1 MARGAPL
8 YEIAAAATVST
19 VLFAV
24 AWTIALASERFVGVG
39 EQIDDWRH
47 NPVVCGVKVSSI
59 VDAVLPSALETRSWG
74 GGAARSGRGHRRG
87 NRSVHISGALRQ
99 RRSSPAKANARTMV
113 SLESGRAPRGDSGLR
128 PNTVERHRRC
138 RHTLSLFLI
147 GQLFFNVSLT
157 AYVICT
163 TSPAALAAAL
173 TVVSVD
179 DLDAQRSTV
188 QLAARGLAGAGH
200 LVAMSRAADS
210 ADVARARDTEI
221 LRALCRAGISVP
233 PPRKLGESKVMT
245 KLVWASF
252 IAADLDGSAD
262 IDVQEL
268 RGGIAVLVRAANASS
283 VWSGLSARNEARA
296 RSAFG
301 AMGDF
306 DEDDTNAL
314 DVEEYRAFISQRW
327 RALFEYQASGGSSR
341 GGTPDP
347 LAENFRNASATCA
360 GNATAARETRRRCVC
375 ERLSPSS
382 LRHVVVNV
390 LGHAETR
397 GLFLGEDSADDPDAA
412 AAEATEWCLT
422 SLGAISP
429 LDPSPALA
437 AARARA
443 ESVREARQPNA
454 LCMDGTLD
462 ALLVSIAQQRLID
475 PLIAFLETAGSA
487 VAWSGA
493 TGEDGADGIE
503 GDARDAESA
512 ALLFER
518 FQRLRNTAIAEA
530 TRVTR
535 CGASKGATT
544 RHVAKLRARY
554 MLTGAQGRCAVRALA
569 LSLWADLWIA
579 DTKRKAEERLADVCK
594 HWSSAEEAETRA
606 GGGVSLAQL
615 EDVTRHFEQYARV
628 VHELPTPLPLRAWIE
643 EESVTFAAVVREF
656 EAWEHSGM
664 AAQRLQALDERELF
678 EALANATSIANSGC
692 AKAGSSRVASAAV
705 V

>member
-1 MARGAPL
+1 MFVL
-8 YEIAAAATVST
+8 EVYEISVCAAVSA

-24 AWTIALASERFVGVG
+24 AWAVALASERFVGVG
-39 EQIDDWRH
+39 DQIDDWRH
-47 NPVVCGVKVSSI
+47 NPVVCGVKVLRI

-87 NRSVHISGALRQ
+87 ERSARSSGALRQ
-99 RRSSPAKANARTMV
+99 RRGSPAKAKARTII
-113 SLESGRAPRGDSGLR
+113 SLESGRALRGGSGSR
-128 PNTVERHRRC
+128 PNPERHRRR

-147 GQLFFNVSLT
+147 GQLFFNVCIT
-157 AYVICT
+157 AYVVCT

-173 TVVSVD
+173 EVVSVG

-188 QLAARGLAGAGH
+188 QLAARGLAGAAH
-200 LVAMSRAADS
+200 IVAKARAADS
-210 ADVARARDTEI
+210 ADVARARDAEI
-221 LRALCRAGISVP
+221 LRALCRMGVSVP
-233 PPRKLGESKVMT
+233 PPQQLGESKRMT

-252 IAADLDGSAD
+252 IATDLDGSAD

-268 RGGIAVLVRAANASS
+268 RGGIAALVSAANASN
-283 VWSGLSARNEARA
+283 VRSGLSARNEARA

-327 RALFEYQASGGSSR
+327 RALFEHEASGGRGR
-341 GGTPDP
+341 GGARDL

-360 GNATAARETRRRCVC
+360 VNATAARETRRRCVC
-375 ERLSPSS
+375 ERLSPPS
-382 LRHVVVNV
+382 LRHVVLNV
-390 LGHAETR
+390 LGRAETR
-397 GLFLGEDSADDPDAA
+397 GLFLGKDNADDREA

-422 SLGAISP
+422 MLSAIPP
-429 LDPSPALA
+429 LAPPPALA

-443 ESVREARQPNA
+443 ESEREARQPNA
-454 LCMDGTLD
+454 LCMNGTLD

-475 PLIAFLETAGSA
+475 PLVAFLETVGSA
-487 VAWSGA
+487 VAGSGA
-493 TGEDGADGIE
+493 AGEDEVDGSEGGARG
-503 GDARDAESA
+503 AESA

-554 MLTGAQGRCAVRALA
+554 MLTGAQGRCTVRALA

-594 HWSSAEEAETRA
+594 HWSSAEEAETRS
-606 GGGVSLAQL
+606 GGISSAQL
-615 EDVTRHFEQYARV
+615 EDVIRHFEQYARV
-628 VHELPTPLPLRAWIE
+628 VHELPTPPALRVWIE
-643 EESVTFAAVVREF
+643 EGGVAFAAVEREF

-664 AAQRLQALDERELF
+664 AAARLQALDERELF
-678 EALANATSIANSGC
+678 EALANATRIANSGC
-692 AKAGSSRVASAAV
+692 AKAKR
-705 V
+705 